1 MKSTCVLLEQLSVYS
16 FIAVM
21 RKGRVLEGIVSS
33 RSWAWKMIG
42 FVLFAVGS
50 GPCAV
55 AQKEP
60 TESPNLSEL
69 RALSYQKMTQLTS
82 ASSLPSFQDVADT
95 IRMAAGYSRGIQ
107 LLPNYREP
115 ILTRGN
121 TGVSVFRN
129 ASPSVVLVVVGD
141 VKNKQF
147 DPTVFGAGVVIDSS
161 GDILTNWHVITGY
174 SAAVIFFKP
183 QGKADIEDSNAYVAR
198 VIAQNEVSDLAL
210 LHLAKSPSAL
220 LPISI
225 GNISLVQVAEDIH
238 VIGHPNGNLWSY
250 STGVVSQIRDGY
262 NWTYSDGSK
271 HEAKVLQLQTAINPG
286 NSGGPVLDDQGK
298 LLGLIAMSEAGQ
310 NLDYAVAADV
320 IQSFILSTASIR
332 TRGAGGGE
340 SSQESAYFSGHLV
353 DGRTVFK
360 VVSSNLVEYVVTDA
374 TGKTYELAAETPDG
388 VNVVAWDPNSFGGF
402 KEWSIALPNRPVIR
416 ARGNAAAPDQFSS
429 K

>member
-1 MKSTCVLLEQLSVYS
+1 M
-16 FIAVM
+16 
-21 RKGRVLEGIVSS
+21 SS

-42 FVLFAVGS
+42 LVLFAVGS
-50 GPCAV
+50 GTCAI

-60 TESPNLSEL
+60 SELPNLSEL
-69 RALSYQKMTQLTS
+69 RALFYQKITQPSS
-82 ASSLPSFQDVADT
+82 ASSLPSYQDVADT
-95 IRMAAGYSRGIQ
+95 IKMAEGYSRGIR

-141 VKNKQF
+141 VKKQQF

-174 SAAVIFFKP
+174 SGAVIFFKP
-183 QGKADIEDSNAYVAR
+183 QGRADIDNSDAYVAR

-210 LHLAKSPSAL
+210 LRLMKSPSGLA
-220 LPISI
+220 PISI
-225 GNISLVQVAEDIH
+225 GTISSVQVAEDIH

-250 STGVVSQIRDGY
+250 SSGVISQIRDGY

-271 HEAKVLQLQTAINPG
+271 HETKVLQLQTAINPG

-298 LLGLIAMSEAGQ
+298 LLGLIAMSEEGQ

-320 IQSFILSTASIR
+320 IQSFILSSATIR
-332 TRGAGGGE
+332 TRGGGGGE
-340 SSQESAYFSGHLV
+340 SSQDSAYSSGHLG
-353 DGRTVFK
+353 DGRTVFR
-360 VVSSNLVEYVVTDA
+360 VVSPNLVEYVVTDA
-374 TGKTYELAAETPDG
+374 TGKAFGLAAETPDG
-388 VNVVAWDPNSFGGF
+388 VNVFAWEPNSFAGF
-402 KEWSIALPNRPVIR
+402 KEWSIALPNRPVVH
-416 ARGNAAAPDQFSS
+416 ARGNVAAPDQFSS

>member
-1 MKSTCVLLEQLSVYS
+1 M
-16 FIAVM
+16 
-21 RKGRVLEGIVSS
+21 EGIVST
-33 RSWAWKMIG
+33 RSWTWKMFGLVI
-42 FVLFAVGS
+42 FVVGS
-50 GPCAV
+50 STGAV

-60 TESPNLSEL
+60 SELPKLSEL
-69 RALSYQKMTQLTS
+69 RGLSYRKTTQLS
-82 ASSLPSFQDVADT
+82 GASSLPSYQNIADT
-95 IRMAAGYSRGIQ
+95 IRLAESYSRGIQ
-107 LLPNYREP
+107 LLPNFQEP

-121 TGVSVFRN
+121 TGVAVFRN

-141 VKNKQF
+141 VKKQQF

-174 SAAVIFFKP
+174 SGAVIFFKP
-183 QGKADIEDSNAYVAR
+183 QGKADIDDSTAYIAR

-210 LHLAKSPSAL
+210 LRLTKSPSAIA
-220 LPISI
+220 PISI
-225 GNISLVQVAEDIH
+225 GSISSVQVAEDIH

-271 HEAKVLQLQTAINPG
+271 HTAKVLQLQTAINPG

-320 IQSFILSTASIR
+320 LQSFISSAASTR
-332 TRGAGGGE
+332 TRGGE
-340 SSQESAYFSGHLV
+340 SEGSSPDTPYSSGHLA
-353 DGRTVFK
+353 DGRTVLRAVFP
-360 VVSSNLVEYVVTDA
+360 NLVEYIVNNA
-374 TGKTYELAAETPDG
+374 TGKTIGLAAETQDG
-388 VNVVAWDPNSFGGF
+388 TTVLASGTNSFAGF
-402 KEWSIALPNRPVIR
+402 NEWSITLPNRPVVH
-416 ARGNAAAPDQFSS
+416 ARGNAAVPSQFSS

>member
-1 MKSTCVLLEQLSVYS
+1 MKSTCVPLEQLSVYS

-21 RKGRVLEGIVSS
+21 RKGRVVEGIVSS

-42 FVLFAVGS
+42 LVLIAVGS
-50 GPCAV
+50 GACAV
-55 AQKEP
+55 AQEEP
-60 TESPNLSEL
+60 SELPNLSEL
-69 RALSYQKMTQLTS
+69 RALPYQKITQLSSASRLPSYQDL
-82 ASSLPSFQDVADT
+82 VDT
-95 IRMAAGYSRGIQ
+95 IRLADGYSRGIQ

-121 TGVSVFRN
+121 TGVAVFRN

-141 VKNKQF
+141 VKNQQF
-147 DPTVFGAGVVIDSS
+147 DPKVFGAGVVIDSS

-174 SAAVIFFKP
+174 SGAVIFFKP
-183 QGKADIEDSNAYVAR
+183 QGRADIDDSTAYVAR

-210 LHLAKSPSAL
+210 LHLTKSPRAL
-220 LPISI
+220 APISI
-225 GNISLVQVAEDIH
+225 GTISSVQVAEDIH
-238 VIGHPNGNLWSY
+238 VIGHPNGKLWSY
-250 STGVVSQIRDGY
+250 TTGVVSQIRDGY

-332 TRGAGGGE
+332 TRGGGGGE
-340 SSQESAYFSGHLV
+340 SSQDVVYSSSHLG
-353 DGRTVFK
+353 DGRTVFRAE
-360 VVSSNLVEYVVTDA
+360 SLNLVEYVVMNTS
-374 TGKTYELAAETPDG
+374 GKTFGLAAETPDG
-388 VNVVAWDPNSFGGF
+388 VNVVAWDPNSFDGF
-402 KEWSIALPNRPVIR
+402 KEWSIALPSRPVVH
-416 ARGNAAAPDQFSS
+416 ARGNGAAPDQFSS

>member
-1 MKSTCVLLEQLSVYS
+1 MKGILSARS
-16 FIAVM
+16 FT
-21 RKGRVLEGIVSS
+21 S
-33 RSWAWKMIG
+33 KMIG
-42 FVLFAVGS
+42 LVLFAVGS
-50 GPCAV
+50 GTCAA

-60 TESPNLSEL
+60 SELPKLSEL
-69 RALSYQKMTQLTS
+69 RALSYQQVTQLS
-82 ASSLPSFQDVADT
+82 GASSLPSHQDVLDT
-95 IRMAAGYSRGIQ
+95 IRLAEGYSRGIQ

-115 ILTRGN
+115 ILTRGS

-141 VKNKQF
+141 VKKQQF
-147 DPTVFGAGVVIDSS
+147 DPTVFAAGVVIDSS

-183 QGKADIEDSNAYVAR
+183 QGRADIDDSTAYVAR
-198 VIAQNEVSDLAL
+198 VIGQNEVSDLAL
-210 LHLAKSPSAL
+210 LHLTKSPPAL
-220 LPISI
+220 APISI

-250 STGVVSQIRDGY
+250 SSGVVSQIRDGY

-320 IQSFILSTASIR
+320 IQSFILNTASIR
-332 TRGAGGGE
+332 TRGGGGGD
-340 SSQESAYFSGHLV
+340 SSQDTAYSSGHLG
-353 DGRTVFK
+353 DGRTVFR
-360 VVSSNLVEYVVTDA
+360 VLSPNLVEYIVTDA
-374 TGKTYELAAETPDG
+374 TGKTFGLAAETQDG
-388 VNVVAWDPNSFGGF
+388 VNVFAWEPNSFAGF
-402 KEWSIALPNRPVIR
+402 KEWSITLPGRPVVH
-416 ARGNAAAPDQFSS
+416 ARGNAAAPDQFSPN
-429 K
+429 